1 MTAKIILVT
10 GATDGIGLS
19 TARIL
24 GEQGHDVLVH
34 GRSDDKA
41 ARAVATLAAAA
52 PHARFTPV
60 SGDLSSKAAI
70 AALAAQVRAA
80 RPRLDVLLN
89 NAGVFMDRRE
99 LSVDGVELTYM
110 VNHLAPMALTH
121 ALLPHLLAAGGGAR
135 VVTVSSIAHTRAP
148 LDWDDLEGARRF
160 DGYGAYA
167 LSKLGNV
174 LFTQALAR
182 RHAPEALGCFSLHPG
197 VISTKLLAKGF
208 GMKGADVDAGAAT
221 SVHCATSPELE
232 GRTGRYFSDLRDTPP
247 SSAAR
252 NVENQERMFR
262 LGVERLGLDWA

>member
-1 MTAKIILVT
+1 MDAKIILVT

-34 GRSDDKA
+34 GRSAEKA

-52 PHARFTPV
+52 PRARFTPV
-60 SGDLSSKAAI
+60 AGDLSSKAEI
-70 AALAAQVRAA
+70 DALAAQVRAA

-89 NAGVFMDRRE
+89 NAGIFMDRRE
-99 LSVDGVELTYM
+99 VSVDGIELTYM
-110 VNHLAPMALTH
+110 VNHLAPMLLTH
-121 ALLPHLLAAGGGAR
+121 ALLPHLLDAGGGAR

-160 DGYGAYA
+160 DGYTAYA

-182 RHAPEALGCFSLHPG
+182 RHPAEQLACFSLHPG
-197 VISTKLLAKGF
+197 VISTKLLRTGF
-208 GMKGADVDAGAAT
+208 GIGGAAVETGART
-221 SVHCATSPELE
+221 SVYCATEQGLE
-232 GRTGRYFSDLRDTPP
+232 ARSGAYFSDSREVPCGPQANDPALKKALYEK
-247 SSAAR
+247 SCALVGCAA
-252 NVENQERMFR
+252 
-262 LGVERLGLDWA
+262 L